1 MNQAF
6 TLDEGPGE
14 LDVDFAVIVKMREF
28 LTGMTQRRES
38 IVTPRQRP
46 MLHAELRQAP
56 YQLITQLC
64 GAQSRSGLN
73 L

>member
-38 IVTPRQRP
+38 IVTPRQWL
-46 MLHAELRQAP
+46 MLHAEFRQP
-56 YQLITQLC
+56 LHQLI
-64 GAQSRSGLN
+64 AQFRLS
-73 L
+73 